1 MNHSFRTIIVC
12 VIVMA
17 ALSGC
22 GKQHKAEEVVKDFL
36 DVNLKENNYSISFI
50 KIDSTRLVTDSAVN
64 AMREN
69 AKKNT
74 AFKNNIK
81 YNSTPSQKVYMF
93 TKAVIRFNEDTIR
106 HTFYLTP
113 DLTQVVSFKDN

>member
-36 DVNLKENNYSISFI
+36 DVNLKENNYSISFT

-69 AKKNT
+69 AKKIQLLKIT
-74 AFKNNIK
+74 L
-81 YNSTPSQKVYMF
+81 STTLP
-93 TKAVIRFNEDTIR
+93 R
-106 HTFYLTP
+106 HRKCTCLQR
-113 DLTQVVSFKDN
+113 L